1 MAIQS
6 RMSSSRLPGKS
17 LMDLCGK
24 PLIHR
29 VYDACEAS
37 AWDRY
42 VLTTCEQTDYPLVDY
57 LKAQQ
62 IPHRRGSLENVLSR
76 YMALVEEIAP
86 TVLVRICGDAPFIKR
101 RWIFSAIED
110 VETYGRPVFVPGALH
125 AGTAEHWER
134 CAKEATNGDHE
145 HAGHD
150 WFELYGRTVRCVPE
164 HYFSVNTPE
173 DMEKARALWELKR

>member
-1 MAIQS
+1 
-6 RMSSSRLPGKS
+6 
-17 LMDLCGK
+17 MDLCGK

-42 VLTTCEQTDYPLVDY
+42 VLTSYEQTDDPLANY
-57 LKAQQ
+57 LKTQQ

-125 AGTAEHWER
+125 AGTSAHWEA
-134 CAKEATNGDHE
+134 CKEEAGYDPENQE
-145 HAGHD
+145 HAGYY
-150 WFELYGRTVRCVPE
+150 WFQGNGHVLHMIPE
-164 HYFSVNTPE
+164 DYLCVNTQE
-173 DMEKARALWELKR
+173 DLEEARKRWPLIRG